1 MSWRR
6 GSRDVVCLLSM
17 TDGEPTGWIIAAD
30 LHDLRRQV
38 EAVVPF
44 DARLAPLPAELYR
57 MEYAQ
62 PGKHRLSTG
71 YFLLVS

>member
-1 MSWRR
+1 M
-6 GSRDVVCLLSM
+6 VCLL
-17 TDGEPTGWIIAAD
+17 TITNGEPTGWIIGGD

-57 MEYAQ
+57 MEHTP

-71 YFLLVS
+71 HFLLVS